1 MKNITL
7 SVSGMS
13 CQGCADSLGRLFVKE
28 PGITTASV
36 SFDESAAALEF
47 DPAKVTEARLSEIV
61 EAAGFSVQ

>member
-13 CQGCADSLGRLFVKE
+13 CQGCADSLGRLFDNE
-28 PGITTASV
+28 PGITNASV

-47 DPAKVTEARLSEIV
+47 DPEKVTKARLSEIV
-61 EAAGFSVQ
+61 EAAGFSV